1 MAAGPAGETSKARHD
16 ADLDDAL
23 LEELELTLEEDDR
36 RTTAA
41 AATTRRDPHLDDEMD
56 RLLGELSSER
66 R

>member
-1 MAAGPAGETSKARHD
+1 LDGPGETSKPRRD

-23 LEELELTLEEDDR
+23 LEELELTLEEEDR
-36 RTTAA
+36 RSAA
-41 AATTRRDPHLDDEMD
+41 AKSETKRREPHLDDEMD